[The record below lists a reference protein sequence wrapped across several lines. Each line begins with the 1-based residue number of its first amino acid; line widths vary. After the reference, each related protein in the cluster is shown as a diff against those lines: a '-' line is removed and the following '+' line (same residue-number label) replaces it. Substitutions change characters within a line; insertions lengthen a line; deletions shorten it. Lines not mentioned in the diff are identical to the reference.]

1 MLKAPLL
8 GMSLLFV
15 GLLGF
20 YPAGLLAYDDQ
31 QFQSQQDYIQ
41 ERLGE
46 RAKSQVYWL
55 TDADKQVIEQIL
67 SHSFN
72 KVRLRYWSAEKQSV
86 WVLDEIGK
94 EMPITVGMHINN
106 AHIENLR
113 VLVYRESRGD
123 EVRHGFFT
131 DQFKQAKL
139 NEELQLNQHV
149 DGITGATLS
158 VRALN
163 KLARIA
169 LYLHQQS
176 AEPTTP

>member
-1 MLKAPLL
+1 MLL
-8 GMSLLFV
+8 V

-20 YPAGLLAYDDQ
+20 YPTSLFAYVDQ
-31 QFQSQQDYIQ
+31 PFQSQQDYIQ
-41 ERLGE
+41 EMLGE
-46 RAKSQVYWL
+46 LPKSDVFWL

-67 SHSFN
+67 SHSFS
-72 KVRLRYWSAEKQSV
+72 KIRLRYWSGENQSV

-94 EMPITVGMHINN
+94 EMPITVGIHVKQQQI
-106 AHIENLR
+106 ANLR

-139 NEELQLNQHV
+139 NQELQLDQHI

-158 VRALN
+158 VRALS

-169 LYLHQQS
+169 LYLDKQQS
-176 AEPTTP
+176 IQAQP

>member
-1 MLKAPLL
+1 MFKSPLL
-8 GMSLLFV
+8 GMTILFV
-15 GLLGF
+15 GLLGL
-20 YPAGLLAYDDQ
+20 YPAGLLAYDEQ

-55 TDADKQVIEQIL
+55 TDTDKQVIEQIL
-67 SHSFN
+67 AHDFS
-72 KVRLRYWSAEKQSV
+72 KVRLRYWSVDTQSV

-94 EMPITVGMHINN
+94 EMPITVGIHVQQQKI
-106 AHIENLR
+106 ANLR

-131 DQFKQAKL
+131 EQFTQATL
-139 NEELQLNQHV
+139 TDELQLDQHI

-169 LYLHQQS
+169 LYLDTKSTQQV
-176 AEPTTP
+176 TP